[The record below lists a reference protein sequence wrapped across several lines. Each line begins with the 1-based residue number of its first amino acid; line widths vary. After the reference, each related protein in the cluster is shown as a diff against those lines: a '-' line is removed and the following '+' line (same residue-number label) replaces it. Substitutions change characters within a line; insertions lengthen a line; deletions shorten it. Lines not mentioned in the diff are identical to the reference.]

1 MSRTE
6 AAIRRAGAAMA
17 LTAVCA
23 LMRIPAPEAHRHAV
37 LALHALFL
45 LGAAAVQLA
54 PAHRAVAGLARR
66 AAEEAARGMSLGGG
80 ASAVWLRRVGF
91 AGVVLYALY
100 YLAGGD
106 VRAAEVSPDKDKVK
120 DLLLFV
126 GFMAAV
132 WAVYL
137 SMVTGRDGAP
147 QPLPEEE
154 ERLDSGEVGAAMAPR
169 PAHVLADS
177 KL

>member
-17 LTAVCA
+17 ITAACA

-54 PAHRAVAGLARR
+54 GLARG
-66 AAEEAARGMSLGGG
+66 AARVMALGGG
-80 ASAVWLRRVGF
+80 ASAAGLRRVGF

-100 YLAGGD
+100 YVAGGD
-106 VRAAEVSPDKDKVK
+106 VRAAEASPDKDKVK

-126 GFMAAV
+126 GFLAAV

-137 SMVTGRDGAP
+137 SMITGRGDAP

-154 ERLDSGEVGAAMAPR
+154 ERLDGGEVGAAMAPR